1 MVFTKPSGGNKPDK
15 VWLSED
21 EYTQYLSILKSV
33 DERAYLYFRLCADV
47 CLRRKKAANVSMDQF
62 WDTENSG
69 TGIVFLEM
77 PDRKHSDPDA
87 EEEARRK
94 WSLAAVRVSLY
105 EELKKHAEK
114 NDRDDDEP
122 IIDIGGEQLN
132 NLLKEA
138 GEIMAEEE
146 GLEPFRH
153 IRAHDGRRYFAY
165 TLRHIYNVDKELI
178 KYLGGWSTDSIFDD
192 YALVWQP
199 EEIRVELS
207 RKNALDADVDVPPRE
222 EGLAKIHSRIDDLAM
237 KVEAQTQIEK
247 HDIEY
252 EKIASMNRKD
262 FRDFKNW
269 RSEQDSSSRET
280 SLADYVGSGL
290 EAPFVWGLMG
300 INLIRDRIY
309 KEHEAAIDS
318 NKVDWPP
325 TPQRAV
331 ATCLGLSLLTVIVGV
346 SLALSGTFW
355 IDLHGGDVH
364 ATAGAQTGAL
374 IGVGLIYHELPEL

>member
-138 GEIMAEEE
+138 GEIMAEE
-146 GLEPFRH
+146 
-153 IRAHDGRRYFAY
+153 
-165 TLRHIYNVDKELI
+165 
-178 KYLGGWSTDSIFDD
+178 
-192 YALVWQP
+192 
-199 EEIRVELS
+199 
-207 RKNALDADVDVPPRE
+207 DAV
-222 EGLAKIHSRIDDLAM
+222 L
-237 KVEAQTQIEK
+237 
-247 HDIEY
+247 
-252 EKIASMNRKD
+252 NR
-262 FRDFKNW
+262 
-269 RSEQDSSSRET
+269 
-280 SLADYVGSGL
+280 
-290 EAPFVWGLMG
+290 
-300 INLIRDRIY
+300 
-309 KEHEAAIDS
+309 
-318 NKVDWPP
+318 
-325 TPQRAV
+325 
-331 ATCLGLSLLTVIVGV
+331 C
-346 SLALSGTFW
+346 
-355 IDLHGGDVH
+355 
-364 ATAGAQTGAL
+364 
-374 IGVGLIYHELPEL
+374 